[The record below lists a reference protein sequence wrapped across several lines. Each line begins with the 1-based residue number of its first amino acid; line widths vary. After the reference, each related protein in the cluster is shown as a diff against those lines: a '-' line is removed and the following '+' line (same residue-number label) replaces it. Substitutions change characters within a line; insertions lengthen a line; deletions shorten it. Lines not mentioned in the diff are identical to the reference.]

1 MKTQKIVIL
10 RNNFDS
16 EYSKKAKKIWYIID
30 SESNGVYSENTP
42 VIFIT

>member
-10 RNNFDS
+10 WNNFDN
-16 EYSKKAKKIWYIID
+16 EYSKFATKMWYIID